1 MISRIFTDFHISQ
14 LPDFVLAR
22 HTWCLLMGLVVV
34 MHFIP
39 REFYADLVSLFVE
52 SLWIWKLLL
61 FMLVV
66 QLVIEF
72 ASADIQPFIYFQF

>member
-1 MISRIFTDFHISQ
+1 
-14 LPDFVLAR
+14 
-22 HTWCLLMGLVVV
+22 MGLVVV

-39 REFYADLVSLFVE
+39 SEFYADLVSLFVE